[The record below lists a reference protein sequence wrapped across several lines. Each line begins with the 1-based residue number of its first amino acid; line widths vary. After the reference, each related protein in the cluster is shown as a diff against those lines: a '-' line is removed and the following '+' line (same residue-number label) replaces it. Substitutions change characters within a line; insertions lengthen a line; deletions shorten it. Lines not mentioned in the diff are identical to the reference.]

1 VVQTQAPV
9 DRFEQLVRV
18 QAFPAHHR
26 GNQPIL
32 LDTAVGG
39 LWCGAGDRGVHR
51 STDAVDVA
59 PRAEQFALGVMLGRG
74 KARRVHRL
82 EHRRVVR
89 QRLARG
95 TEVDQ
100 HRRVVVAHVD
110 VRRLEIEMQQLVRMH
125 LAQAVEQFGEYVA
138 QKILGDDGAVLLD
151 EFLQRP
157 ALLVLHDHI
166 DRVVGA
172 EEVEHA
178 DHVRMRE
185 LGQCATLFEEALHAI
200 AEGRHVLVRDHRFD
214 FTLAA
219 QGQTVGQVL
228 LDRDEA
234 LARIAGQID
243 DRKPAQG
250 ELVLNAVFIK
260 LVAGRQGVVCL
271 LRHRYRSYHVVFPA
285 IFGLWQKCVKQSP
298 VTFRFIGT
306 PMIYSMTG
314 YAARTLD
321 VERGALHLELKS
333 VNSRYLDFQFRICEE
348 LRVVEPALR
357 ELFSARLTRGKLE
370 CRLGFAAA
378 TSRAQPQTINS
389 DLLERLKSFEDQV
402 LGELPQAAPLSVAEV
417 LRWPG
422 MFGDDS
428 LDIEALVPSCLALAK
443 DALADFSESRARE
456 GAKLAAVILERV
468 ERMRELVREVAPRI
482 PAAQQAFQDKLKQR
496 LVDAI
501 GSADDERIRQEVAV
515 FAVRIDVAEEL
526 ARLSTH
532 LDEVE
537 RVLKAGGASGKRL
550 DFLMQELNRE
560 ANTLGS
566 KSVVTEVS
574 QTAMELKLLIEQMRE
589 QIQNLE

>member
-1 VVQTQAPV
+1 
-9 DRFEQLVRV
+9 
-18 QAFPAHHR
+18 
-26 GNQPIL
+26 
-32 LDTAVGG
+32 
-39 LWCGAGDRGVHR
+39 
-51 STDAVDVA
+51 
-59 PRAEQFALGVMLGRG
+59 
-74 KARRVHRL
+74 
-82 EHRRVVR
+82 
-89 QRLARG
+89 
-95 TEVDQ
+95 
-100 HRRVVVAHVD
+100 
-110 VRRLEIEMQQLVRMH
+110 
-125 LAQAVEQFGEYVA
+125 
-138 QKILGDDGAVLLD
+138 
-151 EFLQRP
+151 
-157 ALLVLHDHI
+157 
-166 DRVVGA
+166 
-172 EEVEHA
+172 
-178 DHVRMRE
+178 
-185 LGQCATLFEEALHAI
+185 
-200 AEGRHVLVRDHRFD
+200 
-214 FTLAA
+214 
-219 QGQTVGQVL
+219 
-228 LDRDEA
+228 
-234 LARIAGQID
+234 
-243 DRKPAQG
+243 
-250 ELVLNAVFIK
+250 
-260 LVAGRQGVVCL
+260 
-271 LRHRYRSYHVVFPA
+271 
-285 IFGLWQKCVKQSP
+285 
-298 VTFRFIGT
+298 
-306 PMIYSMTG
+306 MIYSMTG

-428 LDIEALVPSCLALAK
+428 LDIEALVPSCLALAT

>member
-1 VVQTQAPV
+1 
-9 DRFEQLVRV
+9 
-18 QAFPAHHR
+18 
-26 GNQPIL
+26 
-32 LDTAVGG
+32 
-39 LWCGAGDRGVHR
+39 
-51 STDAVDVA
+51 
-59 PRAEQFALGVMLGRG
+59 
-74 KARRVHRL
+74 
-82 EHRRVVR
+82 
-89 QRLARG
+89 
-95 TEVDQ
+95 
-100 HRRVVVAHVD
+100 
-110 VRRLEIEMQQLVRMH
+110 
-125 LAQAVEQFGEYVA
+125 
-138 QKILGDDGAVLLD
+138 
-151 EFLQRP
+151 
-157 ALLVLHDHI
+157 
-166 DRVVGA
+166 
-172 EEVEHA
+172 
-178 DHVRMRE
+178 
-185 LGQCATLFEEALHAI
+185 
-200 AEGRHVLVRDHRFD
+200 
-214 FTLAA
+214 
-219 QGQTVGQVL
+219 
-228 LDRDEA
+228 
-234 LARIAGQID
+234 
-243 DRKPAQG
+243 
-250 ELVLNAVFIK
+250 
-260 LVAGRQGVVCL
+260 
-271 LRHRYRSYHVVFPA
+271 
-285 IFGLWQKCVKQSP
+285 
-298 VTFRFIGT
+298 
-306 PMIYSMTG
+306 MIYSMTG

-321 VERGALHLELKS
+321 VERGALHIELKS

-370 CRLGFAAA
+370 CRVSFAPA
-378 TSRAQPQTINS
+378 TSRSQPQTLNS

-402 LGELPQAAPLSVAEV
+402 LGELPQAAPLTVNEV

-428 LDIEALVPSCLALAK
+428 LDIDALVPSCLALAK
-443 DALADFSESRARE
+443 EALEDFSASRARE
-456 GAKLAAVILERV
+456 GEKLAAVILERV
-468 ERMRELVREVAPRI
+468 ARMRDLVRDVAPRI

>member
-1 VVQTQAPV
+1 
-9 DRFEQLVRV
+9 
-18 QAFPAHHR
+18 
-26 GNQPIL
+26 
-32 LDTAVGG
+32 
-39 LWCGAGDRGVHR
+39 
-51 STDAVDVA
+51 
-59 PRAEQFALGVMLGRG
+59 
-74 KARRVHRL
+74 
-82 EHRRVVR
+82 
-89 QRLARG
+89 
-95 TEVDQ
+95 
-100 HRRVVVAHVD
+100 
-110 VRRLEIEMQQLVRMH
+110 
-125 LAQAVEQFGEYVA
+125 
-138 QKILGDDGAVLLD
+138 
-151 EFLQRP
+151 
-157 ALLVLHDHI
+157 
-166 DRVVGA
+166 
-172 EEVEHA
+172 
-178 DHVRMRE
+178 
-185 LGQCATLFEEALHAI
+185 
-200 AEGRHVLVRDHRFD
+200 
-214 FTLAA
+214 
-219 QGQTVGQVL
+219 
-228 LDRDEA
+228 
-234 LARIAGQID
+234 
-243 DRKPAQG
+243 
-250 ELVLNAVFIK
+250 
-260 LVAGRQGVVCL
+260 
-271 LRHRYRSYHVVFPA
+271 
-285 IFGLWQKCVKQSP
+285 
-298 VTFRFIGT
+298 
-306 PMIYSMTG
+306 MIYSMTG

-321 VERGALHLELKS
+321 VERGALHIELKS

-370 CRLGFAAA
+370 CRVSFAAA
-378 TSRAQPQTINS
+378 TSRSQPQTINS

-402 LGELPQAAPLSVAEV
+402 LGELAQAAPLTVHEV

-428 LDIEALVPSCLALAK
+428 LDIDALVPSCMALAK
-443 DALADFSESRARE
+443 DALEDFSASRARE
-456 GAKLAAVILERV
+456 GEKLAAVILERAA
-468 ERMRELVREVAPRI
+468 RMRDLVRDVAPRI

>member
-1 VVQTQAPV
+1 
-9 DRFEQLVRV
+9 
-18 QAFPAHHR
+18 
-26 GNQPIL
+26 
-32 LDTAVGG
+32 
-39 LWCGAGDRGVHR
+39 
-51 STDAVDVA
+51 
-59 PRAEQFALGVMLGRG
+59 M
-74 KARRVHRL
+74 
-82 EHRRVVR
+82 
-89 QRLARG
+89 
-95 TEVDQ
+95 
-100 HRRVVVAHVD
+100 
-110 VRRLEIEMQQLVRMH
+110 
-125 LAQAVEQFGEYVA
+125 
-138 QKILGDDGAVLLD
+138 
-151 EFLQRP
+151 
-157 ALLVLHDHI
+157 
-166 DRVVGA
+166 
-172 EEVEHA
+172 
-178 DHVRMRE
+178 
-185 LGQCATLFEEALHAI
+185 
-200 AEGRHVLVRDHRFD
+200 
-214 FTLAA
+214 
-219 QGQTVGQVL
+219 
-228 LDRDEA
+228 
-234 LARIAGQID
+234 
-243 DRKPAQG
+243 
-250 ELVLNAVFIK
+250 LNAVFIE
-260 LVAGRQGVVCL
+260 LVAGRQSVVCL

-285 IFGLWQKCVKQSP
+285 IFGLWRRCVKPSP
-298 VTFRFIGT
+298 VTHRFIGT
-306 PMIYSMTG
+306 SMIYSMTG

-321 VERGALHLELKS
+321 VERGALHIELKS

-389 DLLERLKSFEDQV
+389 DLLERLKAFEDQV